1 MDSAIFSATATGWP
15 ALAASTTEF
24 ESERPL
30 MAAETSKRATGY
42 PPVTKIE
49 EETAARSASAAPSS
63 GASRL
68 DADGKLIVDAIAAV
82 FDRHR
87 NRVSA
92 LSMDPEEKRC
102 VLDLL
107 DAVFL
112 DLLQVVLN
120 EASAVE
126 QVLQRHERHRA
137 AS

>member
-1 MDSAIFSATATGWP
+1 MV
-15 ALAASTTEF
+15 
-24 ESERPL
+24 
-30 MAAETSKRATGY
+30 AEKAKRATGY
-42 PPVTKIE
+42 PPVTKAE
-49 EETAARSASAAPSS
+49 EQQAAGHASAALS
-63 GASRL
+63 ADVSRL
-68 DADGKLIVDAIAAV
+68 DGDGKLIVDAMAAV

-87 NRVSA
+87 RKVSA
-92 LSMDPEEKRC
+92 ISMDPEEKRY

-126 QVLQRHERHRA
+126 QVLQRHRA